1 MKKRILCICLT
12 AVLLISL
19 TGCSA
24 ADTLTQLSVTYEKH
38 LEKNQDELRTETLGD
53 NWKSKGAYVG
63 VISRE
68 DADTEQYSGVKEA
81 LLVNNTTNQVV
92 AAQKVFDKAYPASIT
107 KIMTALL
114 VLENCRLDD
123 VVTIDKDIT
132 FDDPAAVS
140 LHLKKGDKITVEA
153 LLNGLIV
160 MSANDTAIALGRK
173 VAGSDKKFVAM
184 MNKRARE
191 LGATNTNFENPN
203 GLHLKNH
210 YTTAYDLYLIF
221 QELVKHNEFLSIAGK
236 ASSYIEYT
244 NQKNKLQA
252 FDMAATNQYL
262 LGNYNLP
269 HKVFMLG
276 GKTGTTTEAG
286 SCLIILTKNEEGE
299 EFISVILKAS
309 SKQTLYHTMTDVLKK
324 EN

>member
-1 MKKRILCICLT
+1 M
-12 AVLLISL
+12 
-19 TGCSA
+19 
-24 ADTLTQLSVTYEKH
+24 
-38 LEKNQDELRTETLGD
+38 
-53 NWKSKGAYVG
+53 
-63 VISRE
+63 
-68 DADTEQYSGVKEA
+68 
-81 LLVNNTTNQVV
+81 
-92 AAQKVFDKAYPASIT
+92 
-107 KIMTALL
+107 
-114 VLENCRLDD
+114 
-123 VVTIDKDIT
+123 
-132 FDDPAAVS
+132 
-140 LHLKKGDKITVEA
+140 
-153 LLNGLIV
+153 
-160 MSANDTAIALGRK
+160 
-173 VAGSDKKFVAM
+173 
-184 MNKRARE
+184 
-191 LGATNTNFENPN
+191 
-203 GLHLKNH
+203 KNH

-309 SKQTLYHTMTDVLKK
+309 SKQTLYHTMTEVLKK

>member
-1 MKKRILCICLT
+1 MKKRILCIWMT
-12 AVLLISL
+12 AFLVLM

-24 ADTLTQLSVTYEKH
+24 LNTVTQLSVTYEDH
-38 LEKNQDELRTETLGD
+38 LSRQDDELRSETLGD

-63 VISRE
+63 VVSRE
-68 DADTEQYSGVKEA
+68 DADVRQYSGVKEA
-81 LLVNNTTNQVV
+81 LLVNNTTNEVIT
-92 AAQKVFDKAYPASIT
+92 AQKVFEQAYPASIT

-114 VLENCRLDD
+114 VLENCNLDD
-123 VVTIDKDIT
+123 VVTIDQDIT

-140 LHLKKGDKITVEA
+140 MHLKKGDKITVEA

-173 VAGSDKKFVAM
+173 VAGSDKKFIAM
-184 MNKRARE
+184 MNKRAQE
-191 LGATNTNFENPN
+191 LGATNTHFANPN

-236 ASSYIEYT
+236 ASSNIEYT

-252 FDMAATNQYL
+252 YDMSTTNQYL

-276 GKTGTTTEAG
+276 GKTGTTGEAG
-286 SCLIILTKNEEGE
+286 SCLIILTKNEDGD

-309 SKQTLYHTMTDVLKK
+309 SKQTLYHTMTEVLEK

>member
-1 MKKRILCICLT
+1 MKKRILCIWMT
-12 AVLLISL
+12 AFLVLM

-24 ADTLTQLSVTYEKH
+24 LNTVTQLSVTYEDY
-38 LEKNQDELRTETLGD
+38 LSRQDDELRSETLGD

-63 VISRE
+63 VVSRE
-68 DADTEQYSGVKEA
+68 DADVRQYSGVKEA
-81 LLVNNTTNQVV
+81 LLVNNTTNEVIT
-92 AAQKVFDKAYPASIT
+92 AQKVFEQAYPASIT

-114 VLENCRLDD
+114 VLENCNLDD
-123 VVTIDKDIT
+123 VVTIDQDIT

-140 LHLKKGDKITVEA
+140 MHLKKGDKITVEA

-173 VAGSDKKFVAM
+173 VAGSDKKFIAM
-184 MNKRARE
+184 MNKRAQE
-191 LGATNTNFENPN
+191 LGATNTHFANPN

-236 ASSYIEYT
+236 ASSNIEYT

-252 FDMAATNQYL
+252 YDMSTTNQYL

-276 GKTGTTTEAG
+276 GKTGTTGEAG
-286 SCLIILTKNEEGE
+286 SCLIILTKNEDGD

-309 SKQTLYHTMTDVLKK
+309 SKQTLYHTMTEVLEK

>member
-1 MKKRILCICLT
+1 MKKRILCILMT
-12 AVLLISL
+12 AFLVLM

-24 ADTLTQLSVTYEKH
+24 LNTVTQLSVTYEDH
-38 LEKNQDELRTETLGD
+38 LSRQDDELRSETLGD

-63 VISRE
+63 VVSRE
-68 DADTEQYSGVKEA
+68 DADVRQYSGVKEA
-81 LLVNNTTNQVV
+81 LLVNNTTNEVIT
-92 AAQKVFDKAYPASIT
+92 AQKVFEQAYPASIT

-114 VLENCRLDD
+114 VLENCNLDD
-123 VVTIDKDIT
+123 VVTIDQDIT

-140 LHLKKGDKITVEA
+140 MHLKKGDKITVEA

-173 VAGSDKKFVAM
+173 VAGSDKKFIAM
-184 MNKRARE
+184 MNKRAQE
-191 LGATNTNFENPN
+191 LGATNTHFANPN

-236 ASSYIEYT
+236 ASSNIEYT

-252 FDMAATNQYL
+252 YDMSTTNQYL

-276 GKTGTTTEAG
+276 GKTGTTGEAG
-286 SCLIILTKNEEGE
+286 SCLIILTKNEDGD

-309 SKQTLYHTMTDVLKK
+309 SKQTLYHTMTEVLEK

>member
-1 MKKRILCICLT
+1 MT
-12 AVLLISL
+12 AFLVLM

-24 ADTLTQLSVTYEKH
+24 LNTVTQLSVTYEDH
-38 LEKNQDELRTETLGD
+38 LSRQDDELRSETLGD

-63 VISRE
+63 VVSRE
-68 DADTEQYSGVKEA
+68 DADVRQYSGVKEA
-81 LLVNNTTNQVV
+81 LLVNNTTNEVIT
-92 AAQKVFDKAYPASIT
+92 AQKVFEQAYPASIT

-114 VLENCRLDD
+114 VLENCNLDD
-123 VVTIDKDIT
+123 VVTIDQDIT

-140 LHLKKGDKITVEA
+140 MHLKKGDKITVEA

-173 VAGSDKKFVAM
+173 VAGSDKKFIAM
-184 MNKRARE
+184 MNKRAQE
-191 LGATNTNFENPN
+191 LGATNTHFANPN

-236 ASSYIEYT
+236 ASSNIEYT

-252 FDMAATNQYL
+252 YDMSTTNQYL

-276 GKTGTTTEAG
+276 GKTGTTGEAG
-286 SCLIILTKNEEGE
+286 SCLIILTKNEDGD

-309 SKQTLYHTMTDVLKK
+309 SKQTLYHTMTEVLEK

>member
-1 MKKRILCICLT
+1 M
-12 AVLLISL
+12 

-24 ADTLTQLSVTYEKH
+24 LNTVTQLSVTYEDH
-38 LEKNQDELRTETLGD
+38 LSRQDDELRSETLGD

-63 VISRE
+63 VVSRE
-68 DADTEQYSGVKEA
+68 DADVRQYSGVKEA
-81 LLVNNTTNQVV
+81 LLVNNTTNEVIT
-92 AAQKVFDKAYPASIT
+92 AQKVFEQAYPASIT

-114 VLENCRLDD
+114 VLENCNLDD
-123 VVTIDKDIT
+123 VVTIDQDIT

-140 LHLKKGDKITVEA
+140 MHLKKGDKITVEA

-173 VAGSDKKFVAM
+173 VAGSDKKFIAM
-184 MNKRARE
+184 MNKRAQE
-191 LGATNTNFENPN
+191 LGATNTHFANPN

-236 ASSYIEYT
+236 ASSNIEYT

-252 FDMAATNQYL
+252 YDMSTTNQYL

-276 GKTGTTTEAG
+276 GKTGTTGEAG
-286 SCLIILTKNEEGE
+286 SCLIILTKNEDGD

-309 SKQTLYHTMTDVLKK
+309 SKQTLYHTMTEVLEK

>member
-160 MSANDTAIALGRK
+160 MSANDTANALG
-173 VAGSDKKFVAM
+173 
-184 MNKRARE
+184 
-191 LGATNTNFENPN
+191 
-203 GLHLKNH
+203 
-210 YTTAYDLYLIF
+210 
-221 QELVKHNEFLSIAGK
+221 
-236 ASSYIEYT
+236 
-244 NQKNKLQA
+244 
-252 FDMAATNQYL
+252 
-262 LGNYNLP
+262 
-269 HKVFMLG
+269 
-276 GKTGTTTEAG
+276 
-286 SCLIILTKNEEGE
+286 
-299 EFISVILKAS
+299 
-309 SKQTLYHTMTDVLKK
+309 
-324 EN
+324 

>member
-1 MKKRILCICLT
+1 MKKRILCIWMAAFL
-12 AVLLISL
+12 VLM

-24 ADTLTQLSVTYEKH
+24 ADTVTQLSVTYEDH
-38 LEKNQDELRTETLGD
+38 LNKNEDDLRSETLGD

-68 DADTEQYSGVKEA
+68 DADVRQYSGVKEA
-81 LLVNNTTNQVV
+81 LLVNNTKNKVV
-92 AAQKVFDKAYPASIT
+92 IAQKVFDRAYPASIT

-114 VLENCRLDD
+114 VLENCNLND

-140 LHLKKGDKITVEA
+140 MHLKKGDKITVEA
-153 LLNGLIV
+153 LLNGLVV

-173 VAGSDKKFVAM
+173 IAGSDKKFVAM

-191 LGATNTNFENPN
+191 LGATNTHFENPN

-244 NQKNKLQA
+244 NAKNKLQA
-252 FDMAATNQYL
+252 LDLAATNQYL

-276 GKTGTTTEAG
+276 GKTGTTGEAG
-286 SCLIILTKNEEGE
+286 SCLIILTKNETGE

-309 SKQTLYHTMTDVLKK
+309 SKQTLYHTMNKVLEK

>member
-1 MKKRILCICLT
+1 MKKRILCIWMT
-12 AVLLISL
+12 AFLIL
-19 TGCSA
+19 MTGCSA
-24 ADTLTQLSVTYEKH
+24 LNTVTQLSVTYEDH
-38 LEKNQDELRTETLGD
+38 LSRQDDELRSETLGD
-53 NWKSKGAYVG
+53 SWKSKGAYVG
-63 VISRE
+63 VVSRE
-68 DADTEQYSGVKEA
+68 DAEVRQYSGVKEA
-81 LLVNNTTNQVV
+81 LLVNNTTNEVIT
-92 AAQKVFDKAYPASIT
+92 AQKVFEKAYPASIT

-114 VLENCRLDD
+114 VLENCNLDD
-123 VVTIDKDIT
+123 VVTIDQDIT

-140 LHLKKGDKITVEA
+140 MHLKKGDKITVEA

-160 MSANDTAIALGRK
+160 MSANDAAIALGRK
-173 VAGSDKKFVAM
+173 VAGSDKKFLAM
-184 MNKRARE
+184 MNKRAQE
-191 LGATNTNFENPN
+191 LGATNTHFANPN

-236 ASSYIEYT
+236 ASSNIEYT

-252 FDMAATNQYL
+252 YDMSTTNQYL

-276 GKTGTTTEAG
+276 GKTGTTGEAG
-286 SCLIILTKNEEGE
+286 SCLIILTKNEDGD

-309 SKQTLYHTMTDVLKK
+309 SKQTLYHTMTKVLEK

>member
-1 MKKRILCICLT
+1 MKKRILCIWMT
-12 AVLLISL
+12 AFLVLM
-19 TGCSA
+19 TGCS
-24 ADTLTQLSVTYEKH
+24 TLNTVTQLSVTYEDH
-38 LEKNQDELRTETLGD
+38 LSRQDDELRSETLGD

-63 VISRE
+63 VVSRE
-68 DADTEQYSGVKEA
+68 DADVRQYSGVKEA
-81 LLVNNTTNQVV
+81 LLVNNTTNEVIT
-92 AAQKVFDKAYPASIT
+92 AQKVFEQAYPASIT

-114 VLENCRLDD
+114 VLENCNLDD
-123 VVTIDKDIT
+123 VVTIDQDIT

-140 LHLKKGDKITVEA
+140 MHLKKGDKITVEA

-173 VAGSDKKFVAM
+173 VAGSDKKFIAM
-184 MNKRARE
+184 MNKRAQE
-191 LGATNTNFENPN
+191 LGATNTHFANPN

-236 ASSYIEYT
+236 ASSNIEYT

-252 FDMAATNQYL
+252 YDMSTTNQYL

-276 GKTGTTTEAG
+276 GKTGTTGEAG
-286 SCLIILTKNEEGE
+286 SCLIILTKNEDGD

-309 SKQTLYHTMTDVLKK
+309 SKQTLYHTMTEVLEK

>member
-1 MKKRILCICLT
+1 MKKRILCIWMT
-12 AVLLISL
+12 AFLVLM

-24 ADTLTQLSVTYEKH
+24 VNTVTQLSVTYEDH
-38 LEKNQDELRTETLGD
+38 LSRQDDELRSETLGD

-63 VISRE
+63 VVSRE
-68 DADTEQYSGVKEA
+68 DADVRQYSGVKEA
-81 LLVNNTTNQVV
+81 LLVNNTTNEVV
-92 AAQKVFDKAYPASIT
+92 TAQKVFDQAYPASIT

-114 VLENCRLDD
+114 VLENCNLDD
-123 VVTIDKDIT
+123 VVTIDQDIT

-160 MSANDTAIALGRK
+160 MSANDTAVALGRI
-173 VAGSDKKFVAM
+173 VAGSDKKFLAM
-184 MNKRARE
+184 MNKRAQE
-191 LGATNTNFENPN
+191 LGATNTHFANPN

-236 ASSYIEYT
+236 AGSNIEYT

-252 FDMAATNQYL
+252 YDMSTTNQYL

-276 GKTGTTTEAG
+276 GKTGTTGEAG
-286 SCLIILTKNEEGE
+286 SCLIILTKNEDGD

-309 SKQTLYHTMTDVLKK
+309 SKQTLYHTMTEVLEK